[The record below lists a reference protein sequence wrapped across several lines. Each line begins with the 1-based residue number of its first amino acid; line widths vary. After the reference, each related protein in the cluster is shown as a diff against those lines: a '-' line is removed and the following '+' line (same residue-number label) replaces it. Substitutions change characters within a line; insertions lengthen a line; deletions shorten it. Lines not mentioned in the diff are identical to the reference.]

1 MEIRPATPGDFE
13 VVREVARRAWHAT
26 YEEVLDDDLVDAT
39 VDDWYADESLAEMV
53 ERPGTALLV
62 AVDSGDVIGFCH
74 GVVVGDEGDVL
85 RLYVE
90 PDRWGEGVGTALF
103 ERFREDLVDFN
114 MRRLRAMVLADNE
127 RGAAFYESLG
137 FERTGEAETE
147 LGDESHREA
156 VYTLD
161 LNAERDAEAAGTA

>member
-1 MEIRPATPGDFE
+1 MEIRPAASGDFE
-13 VVREVARRAWHAT
+13 AVREVARRAWHET
-26 YEEVLDDDLVDAT
+26 YEGVLDEELMDAT
-39 VDDWYADESLAEMV
+39 VDDWYSERSLTETA

-62 AVDSGDVIGFCH
+62 AVEDGDVIGFCH

-85 RLYVE
+85 RLYVDPE
-90 PDRWGEGVGTALF
+90 RWGEGVGTALF

-137 FERTGEAETE
+137 FERSGEAETE
-147 LGDESHREA
+147 LGGETYREA

-161 LNAERDAEAAGTA
+161 LRTGPDVAAGAA